1 VRSRHHTT
9 ISLAL
14 AFADGRRVLSPT
26 SECGIITTAVS
37 LSNERRAVELDRPER
52 PHAELES
59 VVHLDPLP
67 VASQND
73 WDPLEEVVVGDPF
86 HLGYS
91 PDVSSSLFYE
101 IPLDDERWQAA
112 GLAAGATNGT
122 LRRLEEELAEDLE
135 GFLDVL
141 VEAGVVVRRLEPLE
155 PPSEIVTPNW
165 RALSGHAT
173 MPRDLV
179 LVVGDE
185 LIETPPLVRSRYF
198 ETFSYRRLLLDYFE
212 RGARWTVAPRPRMGD
227 GSFDYSYA
235 VANGWTD
242 AVPAATATEPMF
254 DAAQILRLGR
264 DLVFNCSTENHRAGR
279 RWLARHLGGRY
290 RVHEVELGANRMRLA
305 KDHLDCV
312 LIALRPGT
320 LLAHDALDL
329 SSLPPWLQDWEVV
342 RYDSSKLV
350 DGTETYGLPVLASPL
365 IGANVLS
372 LDQDRV
378 VVQSE
383 QTDLMRR
390 LERHGFTPV
399 PCRWRHGRLVGGGFH
414 CLTLDVRRAGVLED
428 YAAG

>member
-1 VRSRHHTT
+1 
-9 ISLAL
+9 L
-14 AFADGRRVLSPT
+14 
-26 SECGIITTAVS
+26 S
-37 LSNERRAVELDRPER
+37 LSNERPAVELDRPES
-52 PHAELES
+52 PTFDGGALEN
-59 VVHLDPLP
+59 VVHLDTVP
-67 VASQND
+67 VRSHND
-73 WDPLEEVVVGDPF
+73 WDPLEEVVVGEPF

-101 IPLDDERWQAA
+101 IPLGDERWQAA
-112 GLAAGATNGT
+112 GLAGATNGT

-135 GFLDVL
+135 GFLDL
-141 VEAGVVVRRLEPLE
+141 LAEAGVVVRRLEPPE
-155 PPSEIVTPNW
+155 PPSEIVTPDW

-198 ETFSYRRLLLDYFE
+198 ETFSYRGLLLDYFE

-235 VANGWTD
+235 VANGWTH
-242 AVPAATATEPMF
+242 AVPPATVAEPMF
-254 DAAQILRLGR
+254 DAAQVLRLGR

-290 RVHEVELGANRMRLA
+290 RVHEAELGANGMHLA
-305 KDHLDCV
+305 KDHIDCV

-320 LLAHDALDL
+320 LLVHDALDL
-329 SSLPPWLQDWEVV
+329 SSLPQWLQDWEVV
-342 RYDSSKLV
+342 RYDSSEVV
-350 DGTETYGLPVLASPL
+350 DGTETYGLPVLASRL
-365 IGANVLS
+365 IGVNVLS
-372 LDQDRV
+372 LDEERV

-383 QTDLMRR
+383 QTDLMRL

-414 CLTLDVRRAGVLED
+414 CLTLDVRRDSVLED
-428 YAAG
+428 YAADSY

>member
-1 VRSRHHTT
+1 
-9 ISLAL
+9 L
-14 AFADGRRVLSPT
+14 P
-26 SECGIITTAVS
+26 
-37 LSNERRAVELDRPER
+37 NERPAVELDRPES
-52 PHAELES
+52 PELGGASLEN
-59 VVHLDPLP
+59 VLPLDTVP
-67 VASQND
+67 VRSHND
-73 WDPLEEVVVGDPF
+73 WDPLEEVVVGEPF

-122 LRRLEEELAEDLE
+122 LRRLEEELAEDLD
-135 GFLDVL
+135 GFVEVL
-141 VEAGVVVRRLEPLE
+141 TEAGVVVRRLEPLE
-155 PPSEIVTPNW
+155 PPSEIVTPDW
-165 RALSGHAT
+165 RARSGHAT

-198 ETFSYRRLLLDYFE
+198 ETLSYRRLLLDYFE
-212 RGARWTVAPRPRMGD
+212 RGSRWTVAPRPRMGD
-227 GSFDYSYA
+227 ESFDYSYA
-235 VANGWTD
+235 VANGWTH
-242 AVPAATATEPMF
+242 AVPATTVAEPMF

-264 DLVFNCSTENHRAGR
+264 DLLFNCSTENHRAGR

-290 RVHEVELGANRMRLA
+290 RVHEVDLGANGMHLA

-320 LLAHDALDL
+320 LLAQDALDL
-329 SSLPPWLQDWEVV
+329 SSLPPFLQGWEVI
-342 RYDSSKLV
+342 RYDSSQVV
-350 DGTETYGLPVLASPL
+350 DETESYGLPVLASRL

-372 LDQDRV
+372 LDEERV
-378 VVQSE
+378 VVQSQ

-390 LERHGFTPV
+390 LERHGFTPA

-414 CLTLDVRRAGVLED
+414 CLTLDVRRAGTLED